1 VGDNFFYMHNP
12 RDSRH
17 ISIYIKEAS
26 RYGTAQKDL
35 YFYTDAGFTQK
46 APR

>member
-1 VGDNFFYMHNP
+1 MHNP
-12 RDSRH
+12 RDSRP

-26 RYGTAQKDL
+26 RYSAQKDL